1 MTTSPPAL
9 DDLVTAAAT
18 ARARAYAPYSSFL
31 VGAAVLAADG
41 RVFAG
46 CNVENA
52 SYGLSMC
59 AERVAIFNAV
69 AQGARDIVAVAV
81 VTHADPPASPCGACR
96 QVMAEFAP
104 RARVVLANVGGGRVE
119 TSVDALLPV
128 AFGLRTR

>member
-1 MTTSPPAL
+1 MPSASDIDP
-9 DDLVTAAAT
+9 LVTAARD
-18 ARARAYAPYSSFL
+18 ARQRAYAPYSSFL
-31 VGAAVLAADG
+31 VGAAVRAADG

-69 AQGARDIVAVAV
+69 AEGARDIVDVVV

-96 QVMAEFAP
+96 QVLAEFAP

-119 TSVDALLPV
+119 TTVDALLPG
-128 AFGLRTR
+128 AFTLAPK